1 MQIKLILS
9 ERFCTRIRFQT
20 EFNHT
25 INIVYI
31 SIQLILTTVNRIST
45 IYRGDTKVVFYWDQP
60 FLVGWVVSCSIWEK
74 PFSVC
79 LVNELFQPASN
90 QVETVEKALVRDYV
104 ASL

>member
-1 MQIKLILS
+1 
-9 ERFCTRIRFQT
+9 
-20 EFNHT
+20 
-25 INIVYI
+25 
-31 SIQLILTTVNRIST
+31 VNRIST

-79 LVNELFQPASN
+79 VVNQLFQPASN